1 MSNIKQPA
9 SSTAKVKKLLLF
21 EGDPL
26 IKTLKPDYYVIIGD
40 DSLKSIITPV
50 DNLDLGV
57 GDPDDPEDP
66 EGPGGPDEPSERLKS
81 PSLSDITLVSKT
93 MVTDKN
99 KNQYVEF
106 VFNVKNSGGE
116 TVVGAEAYGQ

>member
-1 MSNIKQPA
+1 MSNIKKPA
-9 SSTAKVKKLLLF
+9 SSTAKAKKLLLF

-26 IKTLKPDYYVIIGD
+26 IKTLKPDYYVIVGD
-40 DSLKSIITPV
+40 NSLKSILDSV
-50 DNLDLGV
+50 DNLD
-57 GDPDDPEDP
+57 PDEDP
-66 EGPGGPDEPSERLKS
+66 EGPEDLSERLGA

-116 TVVGAEAYGQ
+116 TVVGAEVYGQ

>member
-1 MSNIKQPA
+1 MSNIKNPA
-9 SSTAKVKKLLLF
+9 SSTAKVKKLLLL

-26 IKTLKPDYYVIIGD
+26 IKTLKPDYYVIVGKD
-40 DSLKSIITPV
+40 TLTSII
-50 DNLDLGV
+50 
-57 GDPDDPEDP
+57 DPTGEDPGTDPEDP
-66 EGPGGPDEPSERLKS
+66 GEEDPGEPGDGLKA

-116 TVVGAEAYGQ
+116 TVVGAEIYGQ

>member
-1 MSNIKQPA
+1 MSNIKNPA

-26 IKTLKPDYYVIIGD
+26 IKTLKPDYYVIVGD
-40 DSLKSIITPV
+40 SSLKNISSVVDSL
-50 DNLDLGV
+50 D
-57 GDPDDPEDP
+57 GDFDGFEFEDPEDP
-66 EGPGGPDEPSERLKS
+66 YVNNLKA
-81 PSLSDITLVSKT
+81 PSLSDITLISKN

-99 KNQYVEF
+99 KNQYIEF

-116 TVVGAEAYGQ
+116 TVVGAEVYGQ

>member
-1 MSNIKQPA
+1 MSNIKKPA

-26 IKTLKPDYYVIIGD
+26 IKTLKPDYYVIVGD
-40 DSLKSIITPV
+40 SSLKNMSSAVDSL
-50 DNLDLGV
+50 D
-57 GDPDDPEDP
+57 GDFDGFEFEDPEDP
-66 EGPGGPDEPSERLKS
+66 YVNNLKA
-81 PSLSDITLVSKT
+81 PSLSDITLISKN

-99 KNQYVEF
+99 KNQYIEF

-116 TVVGAEAYGQ
+116 TVVGAEVYGQ

>member
-1 MSNIKQPA
+1 MSNIKKPA

-26 IKTLKPDYYVIIGD
+26 IKTLKPDYYIIVGD

-50 DNLDLGV
+50 DNLNPGE
-57 GDPDDPEDP
+57 EDP
-66 EGPGGPDEPSERLKS
+66 GEDPGEENLLKS

-116 TVVGAEAYGQ
+116 TVVGAEVYGQ